1 MLLKYT
7 AYLLFFISS
16 IFSFC
21 FAQQTLHGKIYN
33 AKGDEV
39 LVAVTILNRTN
50 KELEISNLVGNYNIR
65 AAEGDTII
73 FSSVTYFPDTI
84 IVSFFMLNAGF
95 DVSLNPHETTLSPVI
110 VRGLNGYEVDSLN
123 RREYYKDFYR
133 QKKLVNDSFPSAG
146 FGVHFSVFD
155 YFSGNEK
162 RKRKFT
168 ERLDK
173 DEMDYYIDY
182 KFSANY
188 VSKLTGLKN
197 DSLKTFMKLYRPTYK
212 FCRKASS
219 QDMLFYINDKMKIF
233 MKRENIAE

>member
-1 MLLKYT
+1 MLFRYT
-7 AYLLFFISS
+7 AYCLFFLGSIISYS
-16 IFSFC
+16 S
-21 FAQQTLHGKIYN
+21 AQQLLRGKIYN

-39 LVAVTILNRTN
+39 LVAVTILDRTN
-50 KELEISNLVGNYNIR
+50 KELEISDLVGNYNIR
-65 AAEGDTII
+65 AAEGDTVI
-73 FSSVTYFPDTI
+73 FSSVTYFPDTV

-95 DVSLNPHETTLSPVI
+95 DVSMQPHETTLSPVI
-110 VRGLNGYEVDSLN
+110 VNGFTGYQVDSLN
-123 RREYYKDFYR
+123 RREYYKDYYR

-155 YFSGNEK
+155 YFSGKEK

-182 KFSANY
+182 RFSANY

-197 DSLKTFMKLYRPTYK
+197 DSLKTFMKLYRPAYK
-212 FCRKASS
+212 FCRKASQ

-233 MKRENIAE
+233 MKRS